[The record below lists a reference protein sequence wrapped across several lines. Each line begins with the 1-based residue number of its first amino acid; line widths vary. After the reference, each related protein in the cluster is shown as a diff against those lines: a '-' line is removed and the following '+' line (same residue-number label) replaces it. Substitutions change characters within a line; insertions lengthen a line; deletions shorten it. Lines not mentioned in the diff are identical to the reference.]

1 MAKKID
7 KPVEHEFFD
16 KIKDRL
22 DKLVFELATES
33 GLGILSGVASVNAAV
48 LLLSVGTLKVHP
60 GLEFVRD
67 VLKREL
73 DEVMEQLEG
82 ATNDEN

>member
-7 KPVEHEFFD
+7 KPVEEEFFD

-22 DKLVFELATES
+22 DKLVFELALES
-33 GLGILSGVASVNAAV
+33 DLGILGGVASVNAAV

-60 GLEFVRD
+60 GLEFVKTI
-67 VLKREL
+67 LKNEL
-73 DEVMEQLEG
+73 DEVMEQLENE
-82 ATNDEN
+82 TNH